1 MKIVRDILG
10 KKEQKEIWSVRPES
24 TVFDALML
32 LKQKEIGALM
42 VMDGK
47 GKVVGIFSE
56 RDYARK
62 IILKGKA
69 SKDTA
74 VEEIMTPANKMY
86 TVKPDTP
93 IDHCMALITERHIR
107 HIPVFDKDKFVGIVS
122 IGDVMKS
129 VIADREDIIEHL
141 NNYIAGTYM

>member
-74 VEEIMTPANKMY
+74 VEEIMTPAN
-86 TVKPDTP
+86 
-93 IDHCMALITERHIR
+93 
-107 HIPVFDKDKFVGIVS
+107 
-122 IGDVMKS
+122 
-129 VIADREDIIEHL
+129 
-141 NNYIAGTYM
+141 